1 MQLGETAGP
10 LPLPVAKNTSHGDL
24 GVVIKDGLRNAAKEA
39 ERPNMAVAEGFRRL
53 GGVADHEAGVRVRQV
68 KSEEVDLALHAADD
82 ADSFAKV
89 DLGMSRRMLQRH
101 KHLLSPL
108 TPAGDVILHN
118 REAAREA
125 VLVPETLK
133 DPLRRMLLFPRAR
146 LVVEENPVD
155 HRDERIK
162 LRLGRRLCAHVTR
175 RRRELHHLGDRARVN
190 SKPSRRRA
198 MAQPLDLNRVA
209 NAPIK
214 LHALHPPPSA
224 DPTQRDICCRTFAP
238 ALPENPAASVRDYCS
253 AAYMCAI
260 NPEAAPPTDAKNN
273 ISRLDVC
280 PS

>member
-146 LVVEENPVD
+146 LV
-155 HRDERIK
+155 
-162 LRLGRRLCAHVTR
+162 ASTR
-175 RRRELHHLGDRARVN
+175 Y
-190 SKPSRRRA
+190 
-198 MAQPLDLNRVA
+198 
-209 NAPIK
+209 
-214 LHALHPPPSA
+214 
-224 DPTQRDICCRTFAP
+224 
-238 ALPENPAASVRDYCS
+238 VRF
-253 AAYMCAI
+253 
-260 NPEAAPPTDAKNN
+260 
-273 ISRLDVC
+273 R
-280 PS
+280 